1 MKLTELPGITA
12 KVERVFLN
20 HNVKVVRD
28 LSNLLSLGDGVL
40 EEISNELKKLKIS
53 RAFIFKLVTQA
64 TLVTEIKGLSTMGLY
79 TLEVSGID
87 SISALASSSS
97 RDIHSSALDK
107 KTRGELDNVRRLIPE
122 SQIQGWIDSA
132 NMILNQSELEE

>member
-20 HNVKVVRD
+20 QNVKVVRD

-53 RAFIFKLVTQA
+53 RAFIFKSVTQA

-79 TLEVSGID
+79 MLEVSGID

-97 RDIHSSALDK
+97 RDIHSAALDK
-107 KTRGELDNVRRLIPE
+107 KIRGELDNVRRLIPE
-122 SQIQGWIDSA
+122 SQIQEWINEAKIIVDA
-132 NMILNQSELEE
+132 SEEKQ